1 MTRAIK
7 LGDDAI
13 RLLTADGLEVI
24 IDLSVLYRISPEK
37 APEILRTLGQ
47 DITDKIVR
55 PISRTKIRDNAVY
68 YDAIALYS
76 TKRDEFQQKIFTS
89 IEKEFTARGIVL
101 ESILIRNVTLPQ
113 SVRTT
118 IESKINAEQESQKMK
133 FVLDKERQEADRKR
147 VEAQGI
153 ADYQRILTAS
163 LTDKLLQYEQI
174 KAQKEL
180 ALSPNAKVIVMGNSK
195 GTQLLIG
202 Q

>member
-1 MTRAIK
+1 
-7 LGDDAI
+7 
-13 RLLTADGLEVI
+13 V
-24 IDLSVLYRISPEK
+24 PEK
-37 APEILRTLGQ
+37 APEILRTLGK
-47 DITDKIVR
+47 DLTDKIVR

-76 TKRDEFQQKIFTS
+76 SKRDEFQQKIFQT
-89 IEKEFTARGIVL
+89 IEKEFTSRGIVL

-133 FVLDKERQEADRKR
+133 FVLEKERQEADRKR

-153 ADYQRILTAS
+153 ADYQRILTSS

-180 ALSPNAKVIVMGNSK
+180 ANSPNAKIVVMGSGK
-195 GTQLLIG
+195 GAPLLIG